1 MLSLKQGYKYNN
13 DKISL
18 SLSITGLYIQQN
30 KIKGKP
36 LASNRV
42 PPLSQNLYQV
52 NLMVVRKESEE

>member
-42 PPLSQNLYQV
+42 PPLSQNL
-52 NLMVVRKESEE
+52 KI